1 MSTQESLRR
10 PPTNS
15 DSAPPQRPGLILAFL
30 CLAGFMTF
38 LDVSIVNV
46 ALPTIEKELHI
57 SQTSLQYIVTTYGM
71 LLGGF
76 LLLTGRLA
84 DAFGRRRM
92 LQTGLLLFSGAS
104 LLAGFGQNAPMLI
117 VARGAQGLGAA
128 FIATAAL
135 SLLANNFKEGAE
147 RNKAL
152 GAWGALSG
160 IAAVAG
166 VTLGGLLT
174 DGPGWRWIFF
184 INVPIGLLCAVIAP
198 RVVGES
204 RAEGPRRSFD
214 VAGAVTLTAGLVLLI
229 FSLGQTVSDSHVP
242 TARVYGGFTL
252 SALLL
257 IAFVV
262 IEQRTAAPLIP
273 FSVFKRRSLTAA
285 NVVAIL
291 LLGTCVTLFFFAS
304 LFMQQVLG
312 WSALKTGLAYVPL
325 AVIVAV
331 GAGVAS
337 QLVTKVAAKP
347 VLMTGLT
354 LTSVGMFLLWR
365 APSDASYLVDLLPA
379 FLLSGLGLGLSFVPV
394 QVSAFSGTQ
403 EDESGLSAGLIN
415 TAQEVGGALGLAV
428 AATYAFRRVAELTA
442 WAHGDPA
449 RVDHARTEVF
459 HDAFISG
466 ACFAAAGLLLTLILM
481 PLTKASNQASD
492 QPAAAPAKA

>member
-1 MSTQESLRR
+1 MSTHESLRL
-10 PPTNS
+10 PPVTD
-15 DSAPPQRPGLILAFL
+15 DSAPPRRPGLILAFL

-46 ALPTIEKELHI
+46 ALPTIEDELHI

-76 LLLTGRLA
+76 LLLAGRLA

-92 LQTGLLLFSGAS
+92 LQTGLILFALAS
-104 LLAGFGQNAPMLI
+104 LFAGLGQSAAMLI

-135 SLLANNFKEGAE
+135 SLLANNFEEGAE

-166 VTLGGLLT
+166 VTLGGVLT

-184 INVPIGLLCAVIAP
+184 VNVPIGLVCAVIAP
-198 RVVGES
+198 KIVGES
-204 RAEGPRRSFD
+204 RAAERSRSFD

-229 FSLGQTVSDSHVP
+229 FTLGQTVDDSDVP
-242 TARVYGGFTL
+242 MGRVYGGFAL

-257 IAFVV
+257 VAFVL
-262 IEQRTAAPLIP
+262 IERRTEAPLIP
-273 FSVFKRRSLTAA
+273 LGVFKRKSLRAS
-285 NVVAIL
+285 NVVAVL

-365 APSDASYLVDLLPA
+365 APSDASYAVDLLPA

-394 QVSAFSGTQ
+394 QVAAFTGTQ

-428 AATYAFRRVAELTA
+428 AATYAFRQVEQLTK
-442 WAHGDPA
+442 WADGVPA
-449 RVDHARTEVF
+449 RVTEARTEVF
-459 HDAFISG
+459 HDAFLAG
-466 ACFAAAGLLLTLILM
+466 ACFAAAGLLLTLILL
-481 PLTKASNQASD
+481 PFTRASD
-492 QPAAAPAKA
+492 QPAAAPAHA